1 MKSFLSGFLL
11 SLIFSVSVMAQ
22 SVQVQGIVTEEATG
36 LTLPGVSVYI
46 EGTTTGTITN
56 IDGLYTLDVPS
67 DATIVYSFI
76 GMKTI
81 KEVVNG
87 RTTIDVSMTS
97 DSEIVDEVMVVA
109 YGSTTKEAYTG
120 SAQVV
125 EAEVIENRPVTSFEK
140 ALQGTTAGLQ
150 VTSSSGQPG
159 ATAQVRIRGIGSLSA
174 GSSPLYIVD
183 GVPIEGGLSSI
194 NPNDIESTT
203 VLKDAVSASLYGSRA
218 ANGVIIITTK
228 QGKAGKTRISFSAQ
242 TGIANRISDGYPL
255 MNSTQFYEH
264 SWQGIYNFAIDNTP
278 VEGDPEWDNFQ
289 KIDGGDPQKY
299 GIRVAHRD
307 VKDIV
312 GYNPFGLDNPLDD
325 NGKLIPGTQVLTNT
339 NWRDEVY
346 KTGVVQNYNL
356 NISGGTEGTKVYF
369 SLGYYD
375 DNGTVLSSNYK
386 RYSSKINVSHKV
398 NDFITAGVNSLM
410 SYSITNGPP
419 SGSGGANPTRSADII
434 NAASPV
440 KMPDGS
446 WAWGNKAAFDFNP
459 VALAEMDIYRSK
471 GMRSMLSSYIDV
483 KILPTVSFKTT
494 GSVDYSHS
502 KGLTY
507 YNPHHGN
514 GAAVNGRSSM
524 SSGEGYVW
532 SVSNIFSWNKYTDR
546 SSLEVIAG
554 QEASGTFSES
564 LSAGVTDFAIPGKY
578 DLVWGSQ
585 PTTAGSGSSESN
597 LISYLGQAKYNYD
610 SRYYIS
616 ASVRTDG
623 SSRFGEEYKYGL
635 FYSVGGS
642 WRIKQES
649 WMQSFNW
656 LNDLKFRA
664 SYGTS
669 GNNNIGNYASLGL
682 YSGGANYGGYP
693 GLGASQPPNPN
704 IHWESMTASNFGLE
718 MTIFK
723 NLSTTIEL
731 YEKKSEG
738 LLYARPL
745 SSSKGFT
752 SITTNLGAMKNYGI
766 EGMMTY
772 RKQFGSVYNET
783 SINVTANRNEIL
795 NLEQDRITGATQM
808 REPGGDI
815 HQFFM
820 KEWAGVN
827 PNNGNPMWFTNV
839 ESDDEANTAEPES
852 AFKDPNGSGRMVT
865 SDYED
870 AERTRQGSAM
880 PDFYGGLSNMLT
892 YKNFDFAF
900 NWYFSVGGQIYNYD
914 YAGNMHDGTKT
925 GDNLST
931 DALAAWTPNNRY
943 TNVPKYVQN
952 NASGSNQISTRF
964 LEDASYLRLKN
975 ISLTYNLPESICS
988 KLKMQGLKVF
998 VSAENLL
1005 TFTNFKGFDP
1015 EGALSGTTNNN
1026 IPGVKTYTFGIK
1038 MDM

>member
-1 MKSFLSGFLL
+1 MKSFLWGFLL
-11 SLIFSVSVMAQ
+11 SLVFSVSAMAQ
-22 SVQVQGIVTEEATG
+22 AIQVQGTVTEEATG

-56 IDGLYTLDVPS
+56 IDGQYTLDVPS

-76 GMKTI
+76 GMKSI

-87 RTTIDVSMTS
+87 RTIIDVLMAP
-97 DSEIVDEVMVVA
+97 DSEQIEEVLAVGYA
-109 YGSTTKEAYTG
+109 PSTKEAYTG
-120 SAQVV
+120 AAKVV
-125 EAEVIENRPVTSFEK
+125 KADVIENRPVTSFEK
-140 ALQGTTAGLQ
+140 ALQGATAGLQ

-183 GVPIEGGLSSI
+183 GVPITGGISSI

-203 VLKDAVSASLYGSRA
+203 VLKDAVSAAQYGSRA
-218 ANGVIIITTK
+218 ANGVIMITTK
-228 QGKAGKTRISFSAQ
+228 QGKAGKTNISFSAQ
-242 TGIANRISDGYPL
+242 TGVANRVSDGYPL

-264 SWQGIYNFAIDNTP
+264 SWSGIYNFAIDNTP
-278 VEGDPEWDNFQ
+278 QEGDTGWDEYQN
-289 KIDGGDPQKY
+289 IDGGDPHLY
-299 GIRVAHRD
+299 GVRIAHRD

-312 GYNPFGLDNPLDD
+312 GYNPFSLEKPLND
-325 NGKLIPGTQVLTNT
+325 NGKLIPGTTVNTNT
-339 NWRDEVY
+339 DWRDQVY
-346 KTGVVQNYNL
+346 KTGIVQNYNL
-356 NISGGTEGTKVYF
+356 SMSGGTESTKVYF
-369 SLGYYD
+369 SLGYFD
-375 DNGTVLSSNYK
+375 DNGTVLSSNFK

-398 NDFITAGVNSLM
+398 NSFITAGVNTLM

-440 KMPDGS
+440 KVNGE
-446 WAWGNKAAFDFNP
+446 WAWGNRAVLDFNP

-471 GMRSMLSSYIDV
+471 GMRSMISSFLDIS
-483 KILPTVSFKTT
+483 ILPSLSFKTT

-507 YNPHHGN
+507 YNTEHGN
-514 GAAVNGRSSM
+514 GASVNGRSSM
-524 SSGEGYVW
+524 NSGEGYVW
-532 SVSNIFSWNKYTDR
+532 SLSNLLSWKKYSGL
-546 SSLEVIAG
+546 SSYKALLL
-554 QEASGTFSES
+554 QESTGTFSES
-564 LSAGVTDFAIPGKY
+564 MSAGVTDFAIPGKY

-585 PTTAGSGSSESN
+585 PSTPGSGSSESN
-597 LISYLGQAKYNYD
+597 LLSYLASFGYSYDGKYYGDIN
-610 SRYYIS
+610 
-616 ASVRTDG
+616 VRTDG
-623 SSRFGEEYKYGL
+623 SSRFGEDYKYGV
-635 FYSVGGS
+635 FYSIGGG
-642 WRIKQES
+642 WIMTQEA
-649 WMQSFNW
+649 WMKDISW
-656 LNDLKFRA
+656 LNFLKLRG
-664 SYGTS
+664 SYGTA

-704 IHWESMTASNFGLE
+704 IHWESMTSTNIGVEA
-718 MTIFK
+718 TIFN

-731 YEKKSEG
+731 YEKKSDG
-738 LLYARPL
+738 LLYSRPL

-766 EGMMTY
+766 EAEFSY
-772 RKQFGSVYNET
+772 KKQIGAHITNTTGFN
-783 SINVTANRNEIL
+783 ITANRNEIL
-795 NLEQDRITGATQM
+795 NLEQERLTGATQM
-808 REPGGDI
+808 REPGGDM
-815 HQFFM
+815 HQFYM

-827 PNNGNPMWFTNV
+827 PENGNPMWYTNV
-839 ESDDEANTAEPES
+839 ASDDEDNNAEPEGH
-852 AFKDPNGSGRMVT
+852 FPHPNGSGRMVT
-865 SDYED
+865 SNYED

-880 PDFYGGLSNMLT
+880 PDFYGGLSNMMT
-892 YKNFDFAF
+892 YKNFDFNF
-900 NWYFSVGGQIYNYD
+900 NWYYSVGGQIYNYD
-914 YAGNMHDGTKT
+914 YATNMHDGTKM

-931 DALAAWTPNNRY
+931 DALDAWTPNNRY
-943 TNVPKYVQN
+943 TDVPKYVQN

-975 ISLTYNLPESICS
+975 IQLTYNLPQSICS

-998 VSAENLL
+998 VQAENLL

-1038 MDM
+1038 MNM